1 MALFHIPE
9 QWTAEA
15 SGSVRSPGV
24 LSTTADLVI
33 GSRHRPSPQ
42 RRGTNPTPISLARLA
57 TANEKEASMKR
68 TALNIALGGS
78 ALVLAL
84 LGGAAIFPATASAGE
99 SHSYLSDGAPAA
111 LEQVRRRIWV
121 GPAYGYDDAYDYDG
135 PAYYPPAAYA
145 PPVAYAPPPAYG
157 YAPPPAYAYDYVP
170 PPAYGY
176 VPPVGYGYG
185 PGPGVAVVGP
195 RGGVYVGY

>member
-1 MALFHIPE
+1 MK
-9 QWTAEA
+9 
-15 SGSVRSPGV
+15 
-24 LSTTADLVI
+24 
-33 GSRHRPSPQ
+33 
-42 RRGTNPTPISLARLA
+42 PTS
-57 TANEKEASMKR
+57 
-68 TALNIALGGS
+68 LNIALGS
-78 ALVLAL
+78 ALVLTL
-84 LGGAAIFPATASAGE
+84 LGGAALLPATASAGD
-99 SHSYLSDGAPAA
+99 HQSYLGDGAPAA
-111 LEQVRRRIWV
+111 LQQVRRRIFV
-121 GPAYGYDDAYDYDG
+121 APAYGYDDAYDYDG

-157 YAPPPAYAYDYVP
+157 YVPPPAYAYVP